1 LPRERIHIAP
11 SSDFGVQVGWQ
22 REGGVQVGV
31 EPLVGN
37 VATDAGLWSDL
48 DRQGC
53 NDLIRILRR
62 ARDSA
67 FGRDE

>member
-1 LPRERIHIAP
+1 LN
-11 SSDFGVQVGWQ
+11 VGWQ
-22 REGGVQVGV
+22 RDGDVQIGVD
-31 EPLVGN
+31 PLTGN
-37 VATDAGLWSDL
+37 VAADSGLWADL

>member
-1 LPRERIHIAP
+1 MPREAIESTGSNP
-11 SSDFGVQVGWQ
+11 NQVKVGWRSQ
-22 REGGVQVGV
+22 GGVQVGV
-31 EPLVGN
+31 TPPG
-37 VATDAGLWSDL
+37 DAAEEGLWADL